1 MEAKDTVVKCD
12 TSMTCCLDCHQTQSE
27 ISFKAGI
34 ITGTVEG
41 KYDGRKEVVEWLI
54 QNSWDGSLQHWGSGN
69 YNVQC
74 IAREDYLAKLK
85 EWGIE

>member
-41 KYDGRKEVVEWLI
+41 KYDGRKEYI
-54 QNSWDGSLQHWGSGN
+54 Q
-69 YNVQC
+69 
-74 IAREDYLAKLK
+74 
-85 EWGIE
+85 